1 MFINCLV
8 SVFSIYG
15 GLTRKIWWFI
25 AKKMQLNSLWYHFFP
40 NDDLEREAGIEVKN
54 TGSQVQIKSL
64 TLIIK

>member
-25 AKKMQLNSLWYHFFP
+25 AKKCNLILCGTIFFP
-40 NDDLEREAGIEVKN
+40 NDDLAREAGIEVKN
-54 TGSQVQIKSL
+54 TGSKVHD
-64 TLIIK
+64 TYY